1 MSNPNEKIDIPPEF
15 ICPISLEI
23 MKVPMIFPDGQ
34 TYEKDSI
41 KKALS
46 INPHSP
52 LTKISMKFEEGK
64 INYALKNLIE
74 TFLKQNPQINP
85 NEKIEVEREKIQNI
99 PKKEKIEFSE
109 ISANYILDPK
119 NEKSSY
125 INIKLKPKNPNKR
138 NPLLLIAMLDISS
151 SMNEDA
157 CKDVKEMEDLS
168 FSRLQLVLHSINTII
183 SSLENDDLLCLI
195 TFNNRGEIILDPIN
209 MDEDGKKTSFK
220 TIKKII
226 PKGATNIWDALRI
239 GTNVAKKYSETNYN
253 TNLLLFTDGEPNINP
268 PMGIVPSLKE
278 YLSDINVKFTIST
291 FAFGYNVDSKLMEEI
306 ANYGNGI
313 YGYCPDCTM
322 VGTIFI
328 NFMSNI
334 LTSISPIVEIDVS
347 NNSLNNKIVIGGLY
361 EDVYRNCLIKVNSDD
376 IKNTKINVLIKNS
389 NQEFN
394 VDIGNEIINENEKK
408 EFLNQYYRFKLIDL
422 IQRNLNIK
430 DKSIAEKEI
439 NELYN
444 EIKNIKD
451 KSEFLNNLL
460 IDLIDDNPNHGQV
473 LKAFDNKYYEKWGK
487 DYLPSFLRF
496 HIVEQCGNF
505 KDQSLQLYGGEKF
518 NEYRKKCNKIFLEL
532 QPPERI
538 ENNYEHHHHH
548 YNNNYN
554 YNYSM
559 DRFMNYDGGCFNG
572 NGNVK
577 LINNKIKKVKDIVK
591 GDILFNGSIV
601 ECVIITKVKKKQF
614 AVEINNV
621 LLTPYHPIFY
631 NGNWVFPIN
640 VKEPEEYYID
650 YWYNLILRNGYSVN
664 INNIDAI
671 TLGHNQNYGILK
683 HPYFGTEKVI
693 QDLKSYMGFDN
704 GLVFINEMPKVIRDE
719 NGFISSYY

>member
-394 VDIGNEIINENEKK
+394 VNIGNEIINENEKK

-559 DRFMNYDGGCFNG
+559 DRFMDYDGGCFNG

>member
-23 MKVPMIFPDGQ
+23 MKIPMIFPDGQ

-85 NEKIEVEREKIQNI
+85 NEKIEIEKEKIQNI

-151 SMNEDA
+151 SMNENA

-220 TIKKII
+220 TIKKIF

-239 GTNVAKKYSETNYN
+239 GINVAKKYSETNYN

-394 VDIGNEIINENEKK
+394 VNIGNEIINENEKK

>member
-239 GTNVAKKYSETNYN
+239 GINVAKKYSESNYN

>member
-23 MKVPMIFPDGQ
+23 MKIPMIFPDGQ

-220 TIKKII
+220 TIKKIF

-239 GTNVAKKYSETNYN
+239 GINVAKKYSETNYN

-394 VDIGNEIINENEKK
+394 VNIGNEIINENEKK

>member
-1 MSNPNEKIDIPPEF
+1 MDEPEEKINIPQEF

-34 TYEKDSI
+34 TYEKESI

-52 LTKISMKFEEGK
+52 LTKIPMKYEEGK

-74 TFLKQNPQINP
+74 SFLKKYPEINP
-85 NEKIEVEREKIQNI
+85 NEKRVIENKKI
-99 PKKEKIEFSE
+99 KKIKQEKIELSD

-119 NEKSSY
+119 DNKLSY
-125 INIKLKPKNPNKR
+125 INIKLKPNNPKKR
-138 NPLLLIAMLDISS
+138 NPVLLIAMLDISS

-157 CKDVKEMEDLS
+157 CKEVSGMEDLS
-168 FSRLQLVLHSINTII
+168 FSRLQLVQHSLNTII
-183 SSLENDDLLCLI
+183 SDLEDDDLLCLI
-195 TFNNRGEIILDPIN
+195 TFNNIGKIILKPTN
-209 MDEDGKKTSFK
+209 MNEEGKKTSFEA
-220 TIKKII
+220 IKNII

-239 GTNVAKKYSETNYN
+239 GIKIAKKYSETIYS

-278 YLSDINVKFTIST
+278 YLSDINIKFTIST
-291 FAFGYNVDSKLMEEI
+291 FAFGYNVDSILMEEI
-306 ANYGNGI
+306 ANFGNGI

-334 LTSISPIVEIDVS
+334 LTLISPIVEINVK
-347 NNSLNNKIVIGGLY
+347 NNSLNDKIVIGGLY
-361 EDVYRNCLIKVNSDD
+361 EDVYRNYLLKVNTDD
-376 IKNTKINVLIKNS
+376 IKNTKINILIKNS

-394 VDIGNEIINENEKK
+394 INLGNEIINENDKK
-408 EFLNQYYRFKLIDL
+408 DFLNQYYRFKLIDL
-422 IQRNLNIK
+422 IQRNLNIV
-430 DKSIAEKEI
+430 DKSIARKEI

-444 EIKNIKD
+444 EINNIKD
-451 KSEFLNNLL
+451 KTEYLKNLL
-460 IDLIDDNPNHGQV
+460 IDLIHDNPNHGQV
-473 LKAFDNKYYEKWGK
+473 LKSFEDEYYKKWGK
-487 DYLPSFLRF
+487 DYLRSFLRF
-496 HIVEQCGNF
+496 HIIEQCGNF

-538 ENNYEHHHHH
+538 ENNNYD
-548 YNNNYN
+548 NNNDN
-554 YNYSM
+554 DNYSIDM
-559 DRFMNYDGGCFNG
+559 DRFMDFDGGCFNG

-577 LINNKIKKVKDIVK
+577 LKNNKIKKVKDIVK
-591 GDILFNGSIV
+591 GDILFNDSVV
-601 ECVIITKVKKKQF
+601 ECVIITKVEKKQF
-614 AVEINNV
+614 VVELNNV
-621 LLTPYHPIFY
+621 LFTPYHPIFY

-640 VKEPEEYYID
+640 VKQPEEYYID
-650 YWYNLILRNGYSVN
+650 YWYNLILKNGYSVN

-671 TLGHNQNYGILK
+671 TLGHNQNYGILR

-693 QDLKSYMGFDN
+693 QDLKSYSGFEK
-704 GLVFINEMPKVIRDE
+704 GIVFINEMPEVVRDE

>member
-85 NEKIEVEREKIQNI
+85 NEKIEIEKEKIQNI

-209 MDEDGKKTSFK
+209 MDEDGKKTSLK

-538 ENNYEHHHHH
+538 KNNYEHHHHH

-614 AVEINNV
+614 VVEINNV

>member
-23 MKVPMIFPDGQ
+23 MKIPMIFPDGQ

-220 TIKKII
+220 TIKKIF

-394 VDIGNEIINENEKK
+394 VNIGNEIINENEKK

>member
-394 VDIGNEIINENEKK
+394 VNIGNEIINENEKK

-538 ENNYEHHHHH
+538 KNNYEHHHHH

>member
-1 MSNPNEKIDIPPEF
+1 MEDPNQKIDIPQEF

-23 MKVPMIFPDGQ
+23 MKIPMIFPDGQ

-52 LTKISMKFEEGK
+52 LTKIPMKYEEGK

-74 TFLKQNPQINP
+74 SFLKKYPQINP
-85 NEKIEVEREKIQNI
+85 NEKRKIEKAKIKNI
-99 PKKEKIEFSE
+99 KQEKIELSN

-119 NEKSSY
+119 DKQLSY
-125 INIKLKPKNPNKR
+125 INIKLKPNNPKKR
-138 NPLLLIAMLDISS
+138 NPVLLIAMLDISS
-151 SMNEDA
+151 SMNADA
-157 CKDVKEMEDLS
+157 CKEVNGMEDLS
-168 FSRLQLVLHSINTII
+168 FSRLQLVQHSINTII
-183 SSLENDDLLCLI
+183 SDLEEEDLLCLI
-195 TFNNRGEIILDPIN
+195 TFNNIGKILLNPIN
-209 MDEDGKKTSFK
+209 MNEEGKKKSFERIK
-220 TIKKII
+220 TII
-226 PKGATNIWDALRI
+226 PKGATNIWDALRMGI
-239 GTNVAKKYSETNYN
+239 KIAKRYAESNYS

-278 YLSDINVKFTIST
+278 YLSDINIKFTIST

-306 ANYGNGI
+306 ANFGNGI

-334 LTSISPIVEIDVS
+334 LTSITPIVEIDVK
-347 NNSLNNKIVIGGLY
+347 NNSLNDKIVIGGLY
-361 EDVYRNCLIKVNSDD
+361 EDVYRNYLLKVNTDE
-376 IKNTKINVLIKNS
+376 IKNTKINILIKNS

-394 VDIGNEIINENEKK
+394 INIGNEIIDENEKK
-408 EFLNQYYRFKLIDL
+408 DFLNQYYRFKLINL
-422 IQRNLNIK
+422 IQRNLDIE
-430 DKSIAEKEI
+430 DKSIARKEV

-451 KSEFLNNLL
+451 KSDYLNNLL
-460 IDLIDDNPNHGQV
+460 IDLIHDNPNHGQI
-473 LKAFDNKYYEKWGK
+473 LKSFEDEYYQKWGK
-487 DYLPSFLRF
+487 DYLRSFLRF
-496 HIVEQCGNF
+496 HIIEQCGNF

-532 QPPERI
+532 QPPERVEI
-538 ENNYEHHHHH
+538 INED
-548 YNNNYN
+548 N

-559 DRFMNYDGGCFNG
+559 DRFMDYDGGCFSG
-572 NGNVK
+572 NGKVK
-577 LINNKIKKVKDIVK
+577 LLNNKIKKVKDIVK
-591 GDILFNGSIV
+591 GDILFNGSVV
-601 ECVIITKVKKKQF
+601 ECVIVTKVQKKQF
-614 AVEINNV
+614 AVELNNV
-621 LLTPYHPIFY
+621 LFTPYHPIFY

-640 VKEPEEYYID
+640 VKKPEKFYID

-693 QDLKSYMGFDN
+693 EDLKSYMGFEK
-704 GLVFINEMPKVIRDE
+704 GIVFINEMPKSIRDE

>member
-23 MKVPMIFPDGQ
+23 MKIPMIFPDGQ

-376 IKNTKINVLIKNS
+376 IKDTKINILIKNS

>member
-23 MKVPMIFPDGQ
+23 MKIPMIFPDGQ

-538 ENNYEHHHHH
+538 ENNNYD
-548 YNNNYN
+548 NNNDN
-554 YNYSM
+554 DNYSIDM
-559 DRFMNYDGGCFNG
+559 DRFMDFDGGCFNG

-577 LINNKIKKVKDIVK
+577 LKNNKIKKVKDIVK

>member
-23 MKVPMIFPDGQ
+23 MKIPMIFPDGQ

-394 VDIGNEIINENEKK
+394 VNIGNEIINENEKK

-538 ENNYEHHHHH
+538 KNNYEHHHHH
-548 YNNNYN
+548 YNNN

>member
-85 NEKIEVEREKIQNI
+85 NEKIEIEKEKIQNI

-394 VDIGNEIINENEKK
+394 VNIGNEIINENEKK

-538 ENNYEHHHHH
+538 KNNYEHHHHH

-614 AVEINNV
+614 VVEINNV